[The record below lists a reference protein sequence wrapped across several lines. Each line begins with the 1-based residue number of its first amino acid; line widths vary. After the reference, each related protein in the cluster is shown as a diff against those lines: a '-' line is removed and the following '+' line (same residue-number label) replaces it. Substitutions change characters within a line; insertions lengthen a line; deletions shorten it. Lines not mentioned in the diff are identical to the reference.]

1 MKWLFVI
8 SVALLAACGDRE
20 AKKLAKIKDEVCACK
35 TAQCADDAMAKLP
48 KKDIR
53 STPRAQKIARE
64 MLDCVSELY
73 KADRPNP
80 DPDAR
85 LEEAPSGATTGP
97 ETPAG
102 ASARTP

>member
-8 SVALLAACGDRE
+8 SVALLCGACGDRE
-20 AKKLAKIKDEVCACK
+20 AHKLAKIRDEVCACK
-35 TAQCADDAMAKLP
+35 TAQCADEALAKLP

-73 KADRPNP
+73 KANRPNP
-80 DPDAR
+80 DPDA
-85 LEEAPSGATTGP
+85 TTDP
-97 ETPAG
+97 ETPEG

>member
-20 AKKLAKIKDEVCACK
+20 AHKLAKIRDEVCACK
-35 TAQCADDAMAKLP
+35 TAQCADEAMAQLP
-48 KKDIR
+48 KKDVR
-53 STPRAQKIARE
+53 STPRTQKIARE

-80 DPDAR
+80 DPDA
-85 LEEAPSGATTGP
+85 PATDP
-97 ETPAG
+97 ETPVG